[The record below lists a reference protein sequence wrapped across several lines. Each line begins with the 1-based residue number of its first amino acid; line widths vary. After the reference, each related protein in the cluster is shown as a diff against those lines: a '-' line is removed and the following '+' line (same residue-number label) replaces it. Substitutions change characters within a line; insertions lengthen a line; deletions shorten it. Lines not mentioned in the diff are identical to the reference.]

1 MIRPVFKYLA
11 VLLVLSMLTG
21 CWSKFELIEW
31 GFVQAL
37 AVDLNEDGL
46 IQMTAHIY
54 KPANG
59 GGDQGG
65 QMAPDTSS
73 YMNVVTT
80 GSSMFEAV
88 RDISPKI
95 GRKAQWSHMRA
106 ILIGEEAA
114 KTIKIGDALDFFN
127 RDHEPRDTVSI
138 MFAKG
143 RADRLLQQKPII
155 ESTLGQQ
162 LKTIGEKGFSEAGK
176 TLNVTTGD
184 LFVRSRSEVTIAV
197 IPVMSMQGQSAGS
210 ITVHGLSLVDMSDG
224 KVVGTLPSRLVPY
237 YLLLTNQ
244 YHNGVVGVP
253 CSAAAQ
259 NEKKSTDVFEI
270 VAGKSKVRPVVQ
282 GDSVQVKVQIELTG
296 SIGELVCAPLVEKPQ
311 WEQFDQRLARA
322 VTQNIQETLQ
332 LLQGEK
338 ADILGI
344 GERLYRTHNNLWRR
358 WKPDW
363 ADRFAEC
370 EFEVHV
376 TAKVQNTGIDVGEP
390 FSPVK

>member
-1 MIRPVFKYLA
+1 MTRSALKYA
-11 VLLVLSMLTG
+11 AFLLVLSMLAG

-46 IQMTAHIY
+46 IQLTAHIY
-54 KPANG
+54 KPADG
-59 GGDQGG
+59 GGDQSG
-65 QMAPDTSS
+65 QVAVSS

-80 GSSMFEAV
+80 GNSMFEAV
-88 RDISPKI
+88 REISPKI

-106 ILIGEEAA
+106 LVIGEEAA
-114 KTIKIGDALDFFN
+114 KKINIGDALDFFN
-127 RDHEPRDTVSI
+127 RDHEPRNTVSF

-184 LFVRSRSEVTIAV
+184 LFIRSRSAVTIAV
-197 IPVMSMQGQSAGS
+197 IPMMSIEGKSAGS
-210 ITVHGLSLVDMSDG
+210 ITVHGLSLVDTADG
-224 KVVGTLPSRLVPY
+224 KVIGTLPSRLVPY

-253 CSAAAQ
+253 CSAAAE
-259 NEKKSTDVFEI
+259 NEKKSRDVFE
-270 VAGKSKVRPVVQ
+270 VVEGKSKIRTVVQ
-282 GDSVQVKVQIELTG
+282 GDSLKAQVQIALTG
-296 SIGELVCAPLVEKPQ
+296 SIGELVCAPLMERQQ
-311 WEQFDQRLARA
+311 WEQFNQRLARA
-322 VTQNIQETLQ
+322 VTQNIQETLR
-332 LLQGEK
+332 LLQGKK
-338 ADILGI
+338 ADVLGI
-344 GERLYRTHNNLWRR
+344 GDRLYRTNHSLWQR

-370 EFEVHV
+370 DFEVHV

-390 FSPVK
+390 FSPEK